1 MVGETVK
8 FVVNFTDPDLNA
20 DERDDEAHRLLNQL
34 REMDEVESVDRILD
48 PNPPKGN
55 KALGAWLAG
64 VLLAEV
70 NAGNAKAV
78 FEYLGDRLGGKPIEM
93 EVEANGKKLKVK
105 AHSREELT
113 AAIEAAQKF
122 VAA

>member
-1 MVGETVK
+1 MVGKTVK
-8 FVVNFTDPDLNA
+8 FVINFTDPDLNT
-20 DERDDEAHRLLNQL
+20 DERDDQAHRLLNQL
-34 REMDEVESVDRILD
+34 KEMDEVESVDRILD
-48 PNPPKGN
+48 PNPPEGN
-55 KALGAWLAG
+55 KAMGAWLAG

-78 FEYLGDRLGGKPIEM
+78 FGYLGDRLGGKPIEI

-113 AAIEAAQKF
+113 VAIEAAQKF
-122 VAA
+122 VAP